1 MSQREHAEDTIWWSI
16 KNATDFGAH
25 RRTVLM
31 FHRNTTSLEGRLN
44 PLIWVDNTG
53 DVWPELRSTLEA
65 YNPAKIVLNTDRDIA
80 FGGGLHVGE
89 LAVLEEQLGKHWMAR
104 TVSKPHLAME
114 FVASRVDGQLPY
126 YQKLQ
131 EVVWAMLEEG
141 FSHKVIE
148 PGLTTTEVRLW

>member
-1 MSQREHAEDTIWWSI
+1 MSQREHAEDTMWWSI

-31 FHRNTTSLEGRLN
+31 FHRNTASLEGRPN

-53 DVWPELRSTLEA
+53 DVWPELRRTLKA

-104 TVSKPHLAME
+104 AVNKPRLAME

-131 EVVWAMLEEG
+131 EIVWAMLEEG

-148 PGLTTTEVRLW
+148 PGLTTTEVCLW